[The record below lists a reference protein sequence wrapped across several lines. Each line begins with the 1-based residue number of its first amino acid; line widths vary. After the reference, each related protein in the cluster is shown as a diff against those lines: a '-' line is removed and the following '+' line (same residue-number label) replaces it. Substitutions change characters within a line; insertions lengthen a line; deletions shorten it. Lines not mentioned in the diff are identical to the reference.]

1 MRPTN
6 LADAIDEACAI
17 LDAYDLEH
25 GVADQNEMQRDF
37 REVAR
42 RVRLLVDAGGI
53 DVMAWLWPETQQ

>member
-17 LDAYDLEH
+17 LDAYDLDH
-25 GVADQNEMQRDF
+25 GVA
-37 REVAR
+37 AR